1 MAVVPTIIWQFD
13 LNLPMAVVPTIIW
26 QFDLNLPM
34 AIVPT
39 IIFLS
44 CQFPSLITV
53 KRKLVGILMQKLN
66 TVVIK
71 KYNKNLIN
79 WLNMLIQYDGGYNGH
94 R

>member
-1 MAVVPTIIWQFD
+1 VEKYHNPLVAEERLTK
-13 LNLPMAVVPTIIW
+13 TSK
-26 QFDLNLPM
+26 
-34 AIVPT
+34 
-39 IIFLS
+39 IFLS